1 MSTPAATGQS
11 IQDRLRDLGI
21 ELIPLPTPF
30 PVGPVNVFLLKGDP
44 PVLVDTG
51 LKSEES
57 QRLLESR
64 LAEHGIAFPDLGRII
79 VTHGHRD
86 HMGLLGEL
94 QRNSRAKTY
103 SHPHVARQGEADPD
117 SGVSRKQFYVDILF
131 EFGVPDEIT
140 GQANSLYDRFRML
153 AESFVVDEIV
163 EDGGR
168 ALGYDIHFVPGH
180 SPSDTLFVDTQR
192 GFSIVGDHILTN
204 TNPNPLLRRPEGE
217 QPRAKSLVEYR
228 ESLHKSR
235 KLDLGHCL
243 PGHGEPFDDHVS
255 VIDRILSRQDKRSE
269 QVLTLVREGENTPY
283 RVSKRLFP
291 DLPLPNLHMG
301 LSIAVGHLELLEV
314 EGQLASAHHGGILSF
329 EKSA

>member
-1 MSTPAATGQS
+1 MSAPVATDRS
-11 IQDRLRDLGI
+11 IQDRLRDLEI
-21 ELIPLPTPF
+21 EMIPLPTPF
-30 PVGPVNVFLLKGDP
+30 PVGPVNVFVFKTDP

-64 LAEHGIAFPDLGRII
+64 LAEHGYAFSDLGHII

-94 QRNSRAKTY
+94 QRISRAKTY
-103 SHPHVARQGEADPD
+103 SHPHVARHGEADPD
-117 SGVSRKQFYVDILF
+117 SGDSRKQFYIDILF
-131 EFGVPDEIT
+131 EFGVPNEIT
-140 GQANSLYDRFRML
+140 GQANSLYDRFRTL
-153 AESFVVDEIV
+153 AEPFVIDEV
-163 EDGGR
+163 LVDGGHT
-168 ALGYDIHFVPGH
+168 AGYDIHFVPGH
-180 SPSDTLFVDTQR
+180 SPSDTLFVNTAR

-228 ESLHKSR
+228 ASLQKSR
-235 KLDLGHCL
+235 KLDLGLCL
-243 PGHGEPFDDHVS
+243 PGHGEPFLDHIP

-269 QVLTLVREGENTPY
+269 QVLKLVQEGETTPY

-301 LSIAVGHLELLEV
+301 LSIAVGHLELLEG
-314 EGQLASAHHGGILSF
+314 EGELASTHHGGILSF
-329 EKSA
+329 DKIG